1 MVWPRAYNRRPVA
14 RTWSAAGAVI
24 RAGLLAGALDIA
36 DALVVSGIRGVS
48 PGRVLRHIAS
58 GVLGAS
64 AAQGGV
70 PAALL
75 GLLCHFTIATGAAAI
90 FVFASTRIPF
100 LWKRPFISGPV
111 FGICVYYVMQWVVV
125 PLSLVR
131 RGTAAQP
138 WYMLVNA
145 FGIHMFGVG
154 LPIALVTA
162 YWQRSKT
169 LEP

>member
-1 MVWPRAYNRRPVA
+1 M
-14 RTWSAAGAVI
+14 
-24 RAGLLAGALDIA
+24 LAGTLDIA
-36 DALVVSGIRGVS
+36 DALIVSGIRGVS
-48 PGRVLRHIAS
+48 PGRVLRYIAS
-58 GVLGAS
+58 GVLGTS

-75 GLLCHFTIATGAAAI
+75 GLLCHFTIAIGAAAI
-90 FVFASTRIPF
+90 FILASTRLSF
-100 LWKRPFISGPV
+100 LWKRPFISGPA

-162 YWQRSKT
+162 HWHKETIVER
-169 LEP
+169 

>member
-1 MVWPRAYNRRPVA
+1 MA

-24 RAGLLAGALDIA
+24 RAGLLAGTLDIA

-48 PGRVLRHIAS
+48 PGRVLRYIAS

-90 FVFASTRIPF
+90 FVVASTRIPF
-100 LWKRPFISGPV
+100 LWKRPFISGPA
-111 FGICVYYVMQWVVV
+111 FGICVDHVMQWVVV
-125 PLSLVR
+125 PLSLAR
-131 RGTAAQP
+131 RGTAPQP
-138 WYMLVNA
+138 WYLLVNQL
-145 FGIHMFGVG
+145 GIHMFGVG

-162 YWQRSKT
+162 YWRKQRSV
-169 LEP
+169 EA